1 MRRHSHSHQTE
12 TVVVTWSMKVTLRPD
27 KMVPWFSLVII
38 ENPGTQQKGHSAA
51 KRRDDGSV
59 LELLNTMPVCA
70 SVHVAMVGFLRSLL
84 RDMWN
89 RELMTCH
96 ERTREQMNG
105 MVY

>member
-1 MRRHSHSHQTE
+1 
-12 TVVVTWSMKVTLRPD
+12 MKVTLRPD

-84 RDMWN
+84 RHVEQRTDDVS
-89 RELMTCH
+89 RENA
-96 ERTREQMNG
+96 RTNEWHG
-105 MVY
+105 ILSFK